1 MQGACPPVHA
11 GGPRFVGCRTD
22 DGQSLP
28 AGVSVSAALVRC
40 VLPGPLTGP
49 AQEIFPVLFTIEQTL
64 PLFPASIGY
73 ARWVPTTP
81 TGNLKWE
88 YSMASAQILALGP
101 FLFCADHLV
110 LKRLALGIV
119 LRKPRRRG
127 FSVREDLK
135 MIGSSTSLLVSSVD
149 PSCGQTSGP
158 DLLGERRGAGT
169 AHFRGARGLV
179 PEASSKIHGVRNRSY
194 SEA

>member
-1 MQGACPPVHA
+1 
-11 GGPRFVGCRTD
+11 
-22 DGQSLP
+22 
-28 AGVSVSAALVRC
+28 
-40 VLPGPLTGP
+40 
-49 AQEIFPVLFTIEQTL
+49 
-64 PLFPASIGY
+64 
-73 ARWVPTTP
+73 
-81 TGNLKWE
+81 
-88 YSMASAQILALGP
+88 MASAQILALGP

>member
-1 MQGACPPVHA
+1 VRFRLCKGRARRFTLA
-11 GGPRFVGCRTD
+11 GPAFVGCRTD

-28 AGVSVSAALVRC
+28 AGVSLSAASVRC

-49 AQEIFPVLFTIEQTL
+49 AQEIFRVLFTIEQTL

-101 FLFCADHLV
+101 FLFCAYHFV
-110 LKRLALGIV
+110 LKGHAFGIV
-119 LRKPRRRG
+119 FRKPCLRG
-127 FSVREDLK
+127 VLVGEDLARCPVV
-135 MIGSSTSLLVSSVD
+135 LR
-149 PSCGQTSGP
+149 
-158 DLLGERRGAGT
+158 ERIPVLSQRT
-169 AHFRGARGLV
+169 RTE
-179 PEASSKIHGVRNRSY
+179 PPQIKTTQDCKET
-194 SEA
+194 

>member
-1 MQGACPPVHA
+1 MPVAARRFTLA
-11 GGPRFVGCRTD
+11 GLAFVGCRTD

-28 AGVSVSAALVRC
+28 AGVSGSAASVRC

-88 YSMASAQILALGP
+88 YSMASAQINALSIRVVP
-101 FLFCADHLV
+101 
-110 LKRLALGIV
+110 
-119 LRKPRRRG
+119 
-127 FSVREDLK
+127 
-135 MIGSSTSLLVSSVD
+135 STSRSLRILTR
-149 PSCGQTSGP
+149 PLT
-158 DLLGERRGAGT
+158 RFT
-169 AHFRGARGLV
+169 A
-179 PEASSKIHGVRNRSY
+179 AST
-194 SEA
+194 AFA